1 MLGRKDPPTLVSF
14 SQWKSEGKGKEFQ
27 GSFSDNEMFE
37 PSGAIEISRVG

>member
-1 MLGRKDPPTLVSF
+1 MEIRG
-14 SQWKSEGKGKEFQ
+14 EGKEFQ